1 MRVGSATAGSY
12 LHSTPC
18 DAIHHANRTRPR
30 GLRPGSITKKA
41 IAASGARPHRAADHA
56 RPRRRGDRMK
66 RLTSALI
73 PFLFLALT
81 AHNVRMHPADWP
93 QGYAKADQIS
103 ATSTIAS
110 A

>member
-1 MRVGSATAGSY
+1 
-12 LHSTPC
+12 
-18 DAIHHANRTRPR
+18 
-30 GLRPGSITKKA
+30 
-41 IAASGARPHRAADHA
+41 
-56 RPRRRGDRMK
+56 MK

-93 QGYAKADQIS
+93 QGYAQADQIS

-110 A
+110 AKACGASCGRLCPTASF